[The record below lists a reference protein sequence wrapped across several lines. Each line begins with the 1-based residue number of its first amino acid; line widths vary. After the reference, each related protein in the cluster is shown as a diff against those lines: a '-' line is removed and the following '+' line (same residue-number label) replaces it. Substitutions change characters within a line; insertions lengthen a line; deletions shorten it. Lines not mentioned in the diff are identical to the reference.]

1 MKALKLFTLLLF
13 FATICSAQ
21 TLKIETAEK
30 LFKQNSTQFL
40 DTLKERGFT
49 NLSDSE
55 IIDDKFVS
63 TSNKGEV
70 ITKQMLYN
78 SKGLRKVFELRKR
91 IYGGQCK
98 ITINMIEPG
107 CKMIE
112 SITWNAN
119 LRLDASSYVRE
130 LERLGYKRTEEAK
143 IEKYINS
150 DGYTITIKI
159 LDRANEIRFL
169 MSKIK

>member
-1 MKALKLFTLLLF
+1 MKALNLFTLLLF
-13 FATICSAQ
+13 FAAICSAQ

-40 DTLKERGFT
+40 DTLKERGFN

-91 IYGGQCK
+91 IYGGLCK
-98 ITINMIEPG
+98 ITINMAEPG
-107 CKMIE
+107 CKTIE
-112 SITWNAN
+112 TLTWNAN
-119 LRLDASSYVRE
+119 LRLDARLYVRE
-130 LERLGYKRTEEAK
+130 LEKLGYKREEGAK

-150 DGYTITIKI
+150 EGYTITIKI

-169 MSKIK
+169 MSKI